1 MFEISNG
8 MDPDSLPAVEGEGV
22 LLYRMET
29 RTPPY
34 GAAALYNEM
43 GDLYLSF
50 PDDPAAADAACAR
63 LTKRLTALLGE
74 PAARRDI
81 SVIHARDVDLRAMLK
96 LSPDTPAP
104 RRETLA
110 TWRGTTDEGTAT
122 ITLARAD
129 AETGAVVALLWNQ
142 SGRKGETP

>member
-1 MFEISNG
+1 
-8 MDPDSLPAVEGEGV
+8 
-22 LLYRMET
+22 
-29 RTPPY
+29 
-34 GAAALYNEM
+34 M

-50 PDDPAAADAACAR
+50 PDDPAATDAACAR

-129 AETGAVVALLWNQ
+129 AENGAVVALLWN
-142 SGRKGETP
+142 